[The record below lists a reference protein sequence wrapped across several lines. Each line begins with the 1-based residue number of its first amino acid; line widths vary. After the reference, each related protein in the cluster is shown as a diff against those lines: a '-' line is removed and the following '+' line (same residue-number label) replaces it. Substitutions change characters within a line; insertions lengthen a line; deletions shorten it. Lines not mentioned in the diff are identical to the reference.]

1 MKAVVTELPPPPPRV
16 PTCHPAPAG
25 RARAAPAGPPRAD
38 PAHEHSSVLRA
49 WYSLR
54 HRRVHGTRA
63 GSRGSFHA
71 GRRLVPPASTAGHV
85 THCPLQDESLEL
97 QLGGTRLTQV
107 AWGSQRR
114 DREPALPAPWPGF
127 LAGPRS
133 PNRNSFDDA
142 ATRKRATR
150 CGVPFP
156 REVNGP
162 GEEPFKIRKRGF
174 HKGKTF
180 LL

>member
-1 MKAVVTELPPPPPRV
+1 MPPRSRGEGEGRPCWPASRRPCPRTQQRPESLVLTAPPSRARDPRRV
-16 PTCHPAPAG
+16 PRVLPRRAPARSSG
-25 RARAAPAGPPRAD
+25 
-38 PAHEHSSVLRA
+38 EHCRS
-49 WYSLR
+49 R
-54 HRRVHGTRA
+54 HR
-63 GSRGSFHA
+63 
-71 GRRLVPPASTAGHV
+71 
-85 THCPLQDESLEL
+85 PLQDESLEL

-114 DREPALPAPWPGF
+114 HREPAFPAPWPGF

-133 PNRNSFDDA
+133 PDRNSFDDA

>member
-54 HRRVHGTRA
+54 HRRVRVPRVLPRRA
-63 GSRGSFHA
+63 PARSSGEHCRSRH
-71 GRRLVPPASTAGHV
+71 R
-85 THCPLQDESLEL
+85 PLQDESLEL

-133 PNRNSFDDA
+133 PDRNSFDDA